1 MLKTSALVSFHGGNL
16 TLINSFDTAEF
27 PLKKADVKIMT
38 YHRYHHH
45 RKVYSSPLVQFEM
58 ASNIYPSHR
67 LSQKVAKCPK
77 LRRLSRDLLLEILD
91 AIADFL
97 KETDLSVNS

>member
-1 MLKTSALVSFHGGNL
+1 MPFHDSSL
-16 TLINSFDTAEF
+16 SLIKSFDTEF
-27 PLKKADVKIMT
+27 PSKIADLKIMT
-38 YHRYHHH
+38 YI
-45 RKVYSSPLVQFEM
+45 VVIIIIANFTPPFVQFEM
-58 ASNIYPSHR
+58 AANVYPSHR
-67 LSQKVAKCPK
+67 LSHKVAKSPK

>member
-1 MLKTSALVSFHGGNL
+1 MPFHDSSL
-16 TLINSFDTAEF
+16 TLIKSFDTEF
-27 PLKKADVKIMT
+27 PSKIADLKIMT
-38 YHRYHHH
+38 YID
-45 RKVYSSPLVQFEM
+45 VIIIMIIANFTPPFIQFEM
-58 ASNIYPSHR
+58 AANVYPSHR
-67 LSQKVAKCPK
+67 LSQKVAKSPK

>member
-1 MLKTSALVSFHGGNL
+1 MPFHDSSL
-16 TLINSFDTAEF
+16 TLIKSFDTEY
-27 PLKKADVKIMT
+27 PSKIADLKIMT
-38 YHRYHHH
+38 YI
-45 RKVYSSPLVQFEM
+45 VVIIIIANFTLPFVQFEM
-58 ASNIYPSHR
+58 AAKFNVYASHR
-67 LSQKVAKCPK
+67 LTQKVAKSPK

>member
-1 MLKTSALVSFHGGNL
+1 MPFHDSSL
-16 TLINSFDTAEF
+16 SLIKSFDTEF
-27 PLKKADVKIMT
+27 PSKIADLKIMT
-38 YHRYHHH
+38 YI
-45 RKVYSSPLVQFEM
+45 VIIIIANFTLPFVQFEM
-58 ASNIYPSHR
+58 AANVYPSHR
-67 LSQKVAKCPK
+67 LSQKVAKSPK

>member
-1 MLKTSALVSFHGGNL
+1 MPFHDSSL
-16 TLINSFDTAEF
+16 TLIKSFDTEY
-27 PLKKADVKIMT
+27 PSKIADLKIMT
-38 YHRYHHH
+38 YI
-45 RKVYSSPLVQFEM
+45 VVIIIIANFTLPFVQFEM
-58 ASNIYPSHR
+58 AANVYASHR
-67 LSQKVAKCPK
+67 LSQKVAKSPK